1 MFCINCFEIQSVRE
15 IQLSRE
21 VTQAALFKQANN
33 IESAAFVHHN
43 FKGIVF
49 YLHTTYGNW
58 ETNVEYTLVGFF
70 YFIILT
76 QNSNSD
82 IIFVILGAL

>member
-1 MFCINCFEIQSVRE
+1 MVQEEVKLKTELSKRDQNLFFSEIFCINCFEIQSVRE

-49 YLHTTYGNW
+49 YWHTTYG
-58 ETNVEYTLVGFF
+58 T
-70 YFIILT
+70 
-76 QNSNSD
+76 
-82 IIFVILGAL
+82 